1 LKLGRTTVQNI
12 VYEGC
17 RAIIEEFYDEA
28 FPPPSRATWRESAEQ
43 FRSIRKYPR
52 GVGSMDGRHFRCFAP
67 RCSGSSYYNYKG
79 FFSLVLLAVVNG
91 AYRILALDLGGKGG
105 ESDPFLESSVGIF
118 PAGGDLDGEGVVD
131 YHILADGGFAQTT
144 WMQRPF
150 RQAEVCSDPLKARF
164 NECFSSARRI
174 VESVFGIICAR
185 FRIFQRPLIG
195 TEEHCKLL
203 IAAALMSFV
212 ITIYMYI
219 NQLFQRYASMGG
231 EVVREPFSRARAR
244 FEAQAQRMRMVN
256 YFARQ
261 DELI

>member
-1 LKLGRTTVQNI
+1 MSFIATAHDLKLGRTTVQNI
-12 VYEGC
+12 VCEGC

-52 GVGSMDGRHFRCFAP
+52 GVGSMDGRHFRCFGP
-67 RCSGSSYYNYKG
+67 RCSEISYYNYKG
-79 FFSLVLLAVVNG
+79 FFSLVLLVVVNG
-91 AYRILALDLGGKGG
+91 AYRILALDLGGKGR
-105 ESDPFLESSVGIF
+105 ESDSGLFRTSPLKPFLESSVGIF

-203 IAAALMSFV
+203 IAAALVLHNLLVERIPS
-212 ITIYMYI
+212 
-219 NQLFQRYASMGG
+219 Q
-231 EVVREPFSRARAR
+231 
-244 FEAQAQRMRMVN
+244 
-256 YFARQ
+256 
-261 DELI
+261 